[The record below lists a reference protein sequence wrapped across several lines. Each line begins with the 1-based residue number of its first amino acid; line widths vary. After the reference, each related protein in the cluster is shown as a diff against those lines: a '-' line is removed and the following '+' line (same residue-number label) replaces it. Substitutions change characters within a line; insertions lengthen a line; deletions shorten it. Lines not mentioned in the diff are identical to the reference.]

1 MVTRRTFALMI
12 VPVVLASCSG
22 GSDRPYLEIAGG
34 SLVFNYRIA
43 QLSYGIV
50 LRQLRPVPE
59 SSVIEASFDLPGG
72 DKHVEVK
79 PTLAGSLRYSFE
91 SPPLKGAKKGDVYV
105 LRLRLLRSAGGEEI
119 AALEK
124 RYTMDV
130 DQSTLPSKPLV
141 TGPGY
146 DAAPQDQ

>member
-1 MVTRRTFALMI
+1 MVTRRTVVLM
-12 VPVVLASCSG
+12 VLPMVLASCSG

-43 QLSYGIV
+43 QLTYGIV
-50 LRQLRPVPE
+50 LRQSRPVPE
-59 SSVIEASFDLPGG
+59 GSVIEASFDLPGG
-72 DKHVEVK
+72 SKHVEVK
-79 PTLAGSLRYSFE
+79 PTRTGSLRYSFE

-105 LRLRLLRSAGGEEI
+105 LRLRLLSSAGGDEI
-119 AALEK
+119 SVLEK

-146 DAAPQDQ
+146 EAAPQDQ